1 METLKFG
8 NGNWAT
14 KEGSTLAYNDENNNF
29 KPLPFDF
36 TRASTATYVD
46 SDGLIKTSKQGEA
59 RIDYTD
65 SSDGVLLLENSS
77 TNLITYSEDFS
88 QSVWTKFNTS
98 VLINNIISPD
108 GATNTYKLIENS
120 LNSGHSLQQVITTSS
135 STDYTF
141 SVFVKKSE
149 RSIIRISRAGGSTA
163 VSFDVNN
170 LSFSNGGSGE
180 GKIETLQNNW
190 VKCIF
195 TFPTVSTSTSLRI
208 ELQTAQSTASQS
220 YQGDGASGLYIYGAQ
235 TEAGSYATSY
245 IPTSGSSVTR
255 AAETAYGAGTSD
267 DFNDSEGVLFAEIKA
282 LAKDGTNR
290 YISIS
295 DGTDS
300 NRITLRHRASNNVFS
315 AFVVVNN
322 STVALLDTSNSNI
335 LEYSKLLIKYKEND
349 FALWLNGFELLTDT
363 SGSIFSDG
371 TLNELRFDT
380 GGTGTPFYGK
390 TKEVSVFKTALTD
403 SELEALTSWDS
414 FSDMATG
421 QEYSIR

>member
-1 METLKFG
+1 DTPRLD
-8 NGNWAT
+8 
-14 KEGSTLAYNDENNNF
+14 Y
-29 KPLPFDF
+29 PF
-36 TRASTATYVD
+36 
-46 SDGLIKTSKQGEA
+46 I
-59 RIDYTD
+59 
-65 SSDGVLLLENSS
+65 DGVVQSEPALLLEPSR
-77 TNLITYSEDFS
+77 TNLIPYSEDFS

-255 AAETAYGAGTSD
+255 AAETAY
-267 DFNDSEGVLFAEIKA
+267 
-282 LAKDGTNR
+282 
-290 YISIS
+290 
-295 DGTDS
+295 
-300 NRITLRHRASNNVFS
+300 
-315 AFVVVNN
+315 
-322 STVALLDTSNSNI
+322 
-335 LEYSKLLIKYKEND
+335 
-349 FALWLNGFELLTDT
+349 
-363 SGSIFSDG
+363 
-371 TLNELRFDT
+371 
-380 GGTGTPFYGK
+380 
-390 TKEVSVFKTALTD
+390 
-403 SELEALTSWDS
+403 
-414 FSDMATG
+414 
-421 QEYSIR
+421 